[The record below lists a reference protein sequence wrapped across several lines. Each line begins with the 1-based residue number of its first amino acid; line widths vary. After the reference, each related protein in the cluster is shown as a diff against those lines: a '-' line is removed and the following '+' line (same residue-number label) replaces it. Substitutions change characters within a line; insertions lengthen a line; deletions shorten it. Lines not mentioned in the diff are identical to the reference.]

1 MKHNNQAEWL
11 QELREEGF
19 GGKKQVDLVI
29 TTDMVTKQSKKMPN
43 WKSPGPDGVQGYWIK
58 NLTALHERIAV
69 QMNDFIANRNEVPK
83 WITTGKTI
91 LCQKDP
97 SKDSA
102 VDNYRPISCLPLMW
116 KLMTGIISNSV
127 YDYLEIN
134 NIFPSEQKGCKR
146 KSRGT
151 KDQLL
156 IDKTVM
162 KDCKKRHTNLGMAW
176 IDYRKAYDMIPHS
189 WILESLKMVNVA
201 DNVIEMLK
209 RSMNNWNV
217 NLTSSGDF
225 LGNVNIKRGIFQGDS
240 LSPLLFVICMIP
252 LSRILRKVK
261 VCYTL
266 KNGER
271 LNHLLFMDDL
281 KLFGK
286 NENEVNSLVSTV
298 QVFSDDIKMEF
309 GVKKCGILIMHRGAL
324 AKTKTNGIMLPSGET
339 INTLMKMDANI
350 FES

>member
-19 GGKKQVDLVI
+19 GGEKQVDLVI

-43 WKSPGPDGVQGYWIK
+43 WKRPGPDGVQGYWIK

-69 QMNDFIANRNEVPK
+69 QMNDLIVNGNEVPK

-97 SKDSA
+97 SRGSA